1 MKKIILLTGLLWFLS
16 FISYVSAQKAAIIK
30 GRIIDATTDE
40 TMPGVNVVEI
50 DDKGRFVSG
59 TVSDPN
65 GNYILKV
72 RDIIDSIQVSFI
84 GYKKF
89 VFSIDNRTSINVSL
103 ELESTAL
110 QEVKITASKVSNDG
124 VTQVRDRSTAVARIE
139 LKEMKSVM
147 STTVEEM
154 LQGRMGNVDITSV
167 SGDPGAG
174 LNIRIRGTASLNA
187 KNNPLIVVNGIQYS
201 PDFENF
207 DFAGA
212 DVQKFGNLID
222 VSPEDIESI
231 EVLKDAASTAVWGSS
246 ASNGVIMIKTK
257 RGIKSK
263 PIFEYTFKVTRAWE
277 PDPIPMLDDK
287 GYAKLIAE
295 EVFNYNIGSNKG
307 NSTPPNYK
315 QILMTPDPNDQNFNF
330 YNFVQN
336 TNWVKE
342 ITQVAWTQQHDF
354 QVRGG
359 GDKTKYKISVGYFD
373 EGGTVIGNRSKKL
386 TLQSSLDY
394 DLSTK
399 LQFKSD
405 IMFTR
410 YNNDATFDREDFDF
424 AGNKQIRSIAYRKM
438 PNLTIYNRTTDEDS
452 IADPTGQTIPG
463 EATNQY
469 FNDATLQGDVYNP
482 VAFAKLGTN
491 NTIKDNARA
500 LFTIKYSIIPELILN
515 STVTLDIFDSK
526 QSKFL
531 PAEAIGSNSY
541 FANKGANI
549 FNKKSSVFTKN
560 QLIYT
565 PKVGK
570 DHDLNFIGQYDTE
583 ETIERGLNIQT
594 NYSGSRFLE
603 QPVGDK
609 NITYMTA
616 DFSRYR
622 SLGMFMA
629 SNYKYKDKYILMVG
643 LKAEGT
649 SKFSSKSRWGLFP
662 TSSVAWRV
670 SNEPFLKDVTFINDF
685 KLRTSWGR
693 SGNLPDGK
701 YLYFTKYESKASM
714 NYIDVNGTRPASMEL
729 TSLKWETIEQVNM
742 GFDLAMYNERINI
755 TFDVYNKKTLDL
767 YLPDTYI
774 PTSSGFSKLNINNGT
789 MQNRGLE
796 LVIDYSIIKKE
807 KFKLDLNLNF
817 GKNEN
822 TVLRIPDNYSVETG
836 NPLVNGQYVMKVVP
850 GDPLGGFYGYKFLGV
865 YSHTSDAVAT
875 DKTGKPILGLDGF
888 PLTMQMGNAGTE
900 KYTFR
905 GGDSKYLDVN
915 RDGKIDK
922 LDVVYLGDLNP
933 SYMGGGQIR
942 VSYTNWTLSTFFNF
956 KYGSKIINQT
966 RMNAENMS
974 DFDNQTKATN
984 WRWRDEG
991 DKTNMPRALWH
1002 GPGGGN
1008 NPLLG
1013 YNWLGSDRFVED
1025 GSFLRLKTVS
1035 LTFNVPESFCKKMN
1049 LREMKLYV
1057 TGYNLYTWTN
1067 YSGQDPDV
1075 APPSRPDKLPV
1086 DNNLTP
1092 PSIRIMF
1099 SAFVSF

>member
-16 FISYVSAQKAAIIK
+16 FISFISAQKAAIIK
-30 GRIIDATTDE
+30 GRILDATTNE

-50 DDKGRFVSG
+50 DDKGRYISG

-72 RDIIDSIQVSFI
+72 RDVIDSVQISFI

-89 VFSIDNRTSINVSL
+89 VFSIDNRNTINVSL
-103 ELESTAL
+103 ELESTSLEA
-110 QEVKITASKVSNDG
+110 VKITASKVSNDG
-124 VTQVRDRSTAVARIE
+124 VTQVRDRTTAVARIE

-231 EVLKDAASTAVWGSS
+231 EVLKDAASTAVWGSA

-263 PIFEYTFKVTRAWE
+263 PIFEYTFKMTRAWE
-277 PDPIPMLDDK
+277 PDPIPMLDNK
-287 GYAKLIAE
+287 GYAKLITE
-295 EVFNYNIGSNKG
+295 EVFNYNIASDRGD
-307 NSTPPNYK
+307 Y
-315 QILMTPDPNDQNFNF
+315 TPDNIDQISMRPSVDYNY
-330 YNFVQN
+330 YNFIQN

-342 ITQVAWTQQHDF
+342 ITQVAMIQQHDF

-359 GDKTKYKISVGYFD
+359 GDKSKYKLSVGYFD
-373 EGGTVIGNRSKKL
+373 EGGTVIGNRSRKL

-394 DLSTK
+394 DLSTN
-399 LQFKSD
+399 LQFRSD
-405 IMFTR
+405 IMYTR
-410 YNNDATFDREDFDF
+410 YNDDATYDREDFIGF
-424 AGNKQIRSIAYRKM
+424 PGNMQIRSIAYRKM
-438 PNLTIYNRTTDEDS
+438 PNLTIFNRTSDEDS
-452 IADPTGQTIPG
+452 IADPTKQTSPNQP
-463 EATNQY
+463 TKQY
-469 FNDATLQGDVYNP
+469 FIDQTLQGNVYNP
-482 VAFAKLGTN
+482 VAFAKLGIN
-491 NTIKDNARA
+491 NKIKDNARA
-500 LFTIKYSIIPELILN
+500 LFTVKYSILPELILN

-526 QSKFL
+526 QSKFI
-531 PAEAIGSNSY
+531 PIEAGYDNH
-541 FANKGANI
+541 AVNI
-549 FNKKSSVFTKN
+549 FNKKSSIFTKN
-560 QLIYT
+560 QLVYA

-583 ETIERGLNIQT
+583 ETIERGLNIQSSL
-594 NYSGSRFLE
+594 SGSRFLE
-603 QPVGDK
+603 QPVGEK
-609 NITYMTA
+609 NITYMVA

-622 SLGMFMA
+622 SLGMFLA
-629 SNYKYKDKYILMVG
+629 TNYKYKDKYILMIG
-643 LKAEGT
+643 AKAEGT
-649 SKFSSKSRWGLFP
+649 SKFSSKSRWGIFP
-662 TSSVAWRV
+662 TSSIAWRV

-685 KLRTSWGR
+685 KIRTSWGR

-701 YLYFTKYESKASM
+701 YLYYTKYESNATL
-714 NYIDVNGTRPASMEL
+714 NYIDEKGTRPSSMEL

-767 YLPDTYI
+767 YLPNTDI
-774 PTSSGFSKLNINNGT
+774 PTTSGFGKLNINNGT

-796 LVIDYSIIKKE
+796 LTIDYAIIKKE

-817 GKNEN
+817 GKNQN
-822 TVLRIPDNYSVETG
+822 MVLRIPDNYSVETG

-850 GDPLGGFYGYKFLGV
+850 GDPLGGFYGYKYLGV
-865 YSHTSDAVAT
+865 YSKTSDAVAT
-875 DKTGKPILGLDGF
+875 DKNGNPILGLDGF
-888 PLTMQMGNAGTE
+888 PLKMQMGNEGTD
-900 KYTFR
+900 KYIFR
-905 GGDSKYLDVN
+905 GGDAKYLDVN

-933 SYMGGGQIR
+933 AYMGGGQIR
-942 VSYTNWTLSTFFNF
+942 ITYTSWTLSAFLNF

-966 RMNAENMS
+966 RMYAENMS
-974 DFDNQTKATN
+974 GFDNQTKATN
-984 WRWRDEG
+984 WRWRREG
-991 DKTNMPRALWH
+991 DVTNVPRAIWP
-1002 GPGGGN
+1002 GPGGQA
-1008 NPLLG
+1008 PYTG

-1025 GSFLRLKTVS
+1025 GSFLRLKSAS
-1035 LTFNVPESFCKKMN
+1035 LTYNVPESFCKKMK
-1049 LREMKLYV
+1049 LKDMKLYV
-1057 TGYNLYTWTN
+1057 TGYNLYTWTR

-1075 APPSRPDKLPV
+1075 APPSKPDMLPV